1 MKLYE
6 AGTTP
11 MAGNLRSWK
20 NRVTLKLN
28 PCRDESNLVW
38 IDMMVVQEPRQ
49 GHGSDVMEWLT
60 ELADR
65 TGIQLRLDAVPL
77 GAGDQKMSADQLIRF
92 YQKFGFRKPGDDPGM
107 ERKALAAAWTKYPSL
122 YKLLKQG
129 VGDIIDPRYPS
140 WSFDI
145 PDFGALWSSDYANQF
160 SEPRNAQREQKPAD
174 PVPLTVP
181 TALPTET

>member
-6 AGTTP
+6 AGTIP
-11 MAGNLRSWK
+11 IMGNLRVWK
-20 NRVTLKLN
+20 NRVTLRLN
-28 PCRDESNLVW
+28 PCRDESDLVW
-38 IDMMVVQEPRQ
+38 IDTIVAREPRK
-49 GHGSDVMEWLT
+49 GHGSDAMDWLT

-65 TGIQLRLDAVPL
+65 TGCTLRLDAVPL
-77 GAGDQKMSADQLIRF
+77 GAGDQKMSVPRLVRF
-92 YQKFGFRKPGDDPGM
+92 YRKFGFQQPWKDQGM

-129 VGDIIDPRYPS
+129 VGDIVDPRYPS

-145 PDFGALWSSDYANQF
+145 PDFGALWSSDYANQAGQ
-160 SEPRNAQREQKPAD
+160 PNAQRERKSAD

-181 TALPTET
+181 TVMPSDL